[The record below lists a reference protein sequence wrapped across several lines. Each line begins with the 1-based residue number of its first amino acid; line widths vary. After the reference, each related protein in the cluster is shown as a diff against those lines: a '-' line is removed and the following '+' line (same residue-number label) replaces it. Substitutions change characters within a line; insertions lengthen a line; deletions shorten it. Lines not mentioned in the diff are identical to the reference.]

1 MTDGSYA
8 VQHFGVSPKSIVD
21 CVYNVWFDYTEKC
34 LDALKAALQD
44 KASGHIAPDELE
56 AWVDSV
62 FREMVPEFNK
72 NAEKL
77 EEYMKRNIV
86 HVPSHV
92 LLPEDGAHRLSADE
106 RKMSVSLL
114 RAQFGSLRRQIV
126 QETARQQALL
136 GEVAQQDVLREQL
149 RFKLQNI
156 EEMAQRVAEENNA
169 TTGVPADSDAC
180 LHLDTSDALALC
192 TDPEGVPGA
201 GAKEEAAQKIL

>member
-34 LDALKAALQD
+34 LDTLKTALQD
-44 KASGHIAPDELE
+44 KASGHIAPDQLE
-56 AWVDSV
+56 AWMDSI

-77 EEYMKRNIV
+77 EEYMKRNIA

-92 LLPEDGAHRLSADE
+92 LLPEDGVHRLSPDE
-106 RKMSVSLL
+106 RKMSVSFL
-114 RAQFGSLRRQIV
+114 RAKFGSLRRQIV

-136 GEVAQQDVLREQL
+136 DELARQDVLWEQL
-149 RFKLQNI
+149 GVKLRNV
-156 EEMAQRVAEENNA
+156 EEMAQRAAEENNA
-169 TTGVPADSDAC
+169 TTRVPAERVAC
-180 LHLDTSDALALC
+180 LHLDTPDAFVLC
-192 TDPEGVPGA
+192 TDADGVPGT